1 MNTIEN
7 LSRRRFLQGSAGLTL
22 GFCLP
27 ALAAPVAGPGKAGE
41 GVVGPIHFEPNAF
54 LRIGTDNTVTVL

>member
-1 MNTIEN
+1 MSEIIIEN

-27 ALAAPVAGPGKAGE
+27 AVTAAAAGKLGAVATVNSE
-41 GVVGPIHFEPNAF
+41 INAF
-54 LRIGTDNTVTVL
+54 LKSAATTA

>member
-1 MNTIEN
+1 MSEIIIEN

-27 ALAAPVAGPGKAGE
+27 AIAAAG
-41 GVVGPIHFEPNAF
+41 GPAAVPRPHGGLSSRMPFCASVPTTA
-54 LRIGTDNTVTVL
+54 

>member
-1 MNTIEN
+1 MSEIIIEN

-27 ALAAPVAGPGKAGE
+27 AIAAGAACQAIATECGQWHHPCYVHAA
-41 GVVGPIHFEPNAF
+41 
-54 LRIGTDNTVTVL
+54 

>member
-22 GFCLP
+22 GFFLP
-27 ALAAPVAGPGKAGE
+27 GLADAAAAGPGKAGE
-41 GVVGPIHFEPNAF
+41 GIIGPIHFEPYASAP
-54 LRIGTDNTVTVL
+54 TTA

>member
-1 MNTIEN
+1 MSEIIIEN

-27 ALAAPVAGPGKAGE
+27 VMAAGAAGKS
-41 GVVGPIHFEPNAF
+41 GVPS
-54 LRIGTDNTVTVL
+54 LRRPLSSRTPFCASAPTTA